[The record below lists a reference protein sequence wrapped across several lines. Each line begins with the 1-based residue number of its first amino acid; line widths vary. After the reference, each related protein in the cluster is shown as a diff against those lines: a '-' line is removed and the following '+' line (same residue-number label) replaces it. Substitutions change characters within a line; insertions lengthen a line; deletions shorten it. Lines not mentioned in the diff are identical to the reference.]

1 MKKAVCAALLFI
13 LMLGILTACAAGGS
27 PRSWRRLGGGGAP
40 EVLLSCGA
48 ALQDGELCA
57 WELGGG
63 VLSVFGPGGTK
74 RLSAVN
80 LGFMLIVSDG
90 LWPDLFIPV
99 LKN

>member
-13 LMLGILTACAAGGS
+13 LMLGVLTACAAGGS
-27 PRSWRRLGGGGAP
+27 PRSWRRLGGGAP